1 LAAGVRLPGARVSVG
16 RVPAASFGD
25 GACVGAPPRVPRAG
39 TADVGGANVPAADVP
54 AADVPAADFPVPLVP
69 VARVP
74 DVRAAARVGAL
85 LPAARAGAVDRDVV
99 RGADGCATVACLPD
113 PAVARTDVA

>member
-1 LAAGVRLPGARVSVG
+1 VSVG

-39 TADVGGANVPAADVP
+39 TADVGGANVP

-85 LPAARAGAVDRDVV
+85 LPAARAGAVDRDVA
-99 RGADGCATVACLPD
+99 RGAAGCGTVACLPD